1 MVVAALTG
9 SIASGKSTVAGFFKE
24 LGVYIIDFDALGHE
38 LMKPGQKTWRKLVD
52 YFGEGILNED
62 QTIDRTKLASIV
74 FDASME
80 LGRLN
85 EIIHPEI
92 LKESERITAE
102 ILYNDPGAIIIKDIP
117 LLSEN
122 LAKSLASYVI
132 IAWSSED
139 SQIKRLS
146 ERGLDEYEARKRIR
160 AQTSLNEKLEFADF
174 VIYADLTLEDT
185 KKQVAQVFRI
195 LRNLT

>member
-1 MVVAALTG
+1 MVIAALTG

-24 LGVYIIDFDALGHE
+24 LGVYIIDFDTLGHE
-38 LMKPGQKTWRKLVD
+38 LMMPGQTAWRKIVD
-52 YFGEGILNED
+52 YFGDGVLNED
-62 QTIDRTKLASIV
+62 QTINRQRLSSIV
-74 FDASME
+74 FDASWE

-85 EIIHPEI
+85 EMVHPEI
-92 LKESERITAE
+92 YKESERITKD
-102 ILYNDPGAIIIKDIP
+102 ILNNDPDAIIIKDIP

-122 LAKSLASYVI
+122 LARSLASYVI

-160 AQTSLNEKLEFADF
+160 AQTSLNEKLKFADF
-174 VIYADLTLEDT
+174 VIYNDLTLEDT
-185 KKQVAQVFRI
+185 KKQVAQVFKI